1 LNLPLLLL
9 LIWLAERDKLLG
21 IKWEHRQQMLFCEPK
36 QMDWLEVLVLS
47 APVSSMRMISLL
59 PNGVVIWILWGG
71 VGGVENKND
80 RPVVAFN

>member
-1 LNLPLLLL
+1 
-9 LIWLAERDKLLG
+9 
-21 IKWEHRQQMLFCEPK
+21 
-36 QMDWLEVLVLS
+36 MDWLEVLVLS

-71 VGGVENKND
+71 VGGDENKND